1 MNIEIKKTITTNVD
15 IKDIREI
22 DSLYIEGV
30 IDELCLVNV
39 KKIQYKF
46 YLDGKKIKQ
55 TEC

>member
-15 IKDIREI
+15 IKDIREM